1 MITLTLQI
9 PEETA
14 AVFYDAAE
22 AINRDLGDPQ
32 PKIDAKTLMAF
43 ALARHDPRELGA
55 QFDLAL
61 RIVTGQAEEP
71 LNPVLK

>member
-1 MITLTLQI
+1 MITLTLQM
-9 PEETA
+9 PEEVA

-22 AINRDLGDPQ
+22 QINRDCGDPK
-32 PKIDAKTLMAF
+32 PRVEAKALMAF
-43 ALARHDPRELGA
+43 ALSRCETHDVCA

-61 RIVTGQAEEP
+61 RVITGQGQEP

>member
-9 PEETA
+9 PEEIA

-22 AINRDLGDPQ
+22 EINRELDNPK
-32 PKIDAKTLMAF
+32 PKIDAKALMAF
-43 ALARHDPRELGA
+43 ALARNDTRELCA

-61 RIVTGQAEEP
+61 RVITGQAEEP

>member
-22 AINRDLGDPQ
+22 EINHELGNPQ
-32 PKIDAKTLMAF
+32 PKVDAKALMAF
-43 ALARHDPRELGA
+43 ALARSESRELCA
-55 QFDLAL
+55 QFDLAM
-61 RIVTGQAEEP
+61 RIITGQADTP
-71 LNPVLK
+71 MNPVLR